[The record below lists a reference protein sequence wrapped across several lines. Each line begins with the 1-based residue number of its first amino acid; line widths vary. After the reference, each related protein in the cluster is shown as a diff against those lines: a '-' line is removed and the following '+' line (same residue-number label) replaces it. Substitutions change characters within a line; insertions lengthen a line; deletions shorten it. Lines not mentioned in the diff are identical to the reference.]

1 MLQLKRRPLP
11 MKPIFVIGHKNPDT
25 DSICSAICYANLKQK
40 ITGDTYIACRAG
52 AVNNETKYVLDSF
65 GVEEPQLVQSL
76 EPRVADVQYRKV
88 EGINRRV
95 SLKRAWEHM
104 RDNQIQTIPVLTK
117 WGQLKGI
124 VTLGDVARFYMED
137 QGANALAEAK
147 TSYRNIVDT
156 LKGEMIVG
164 DPDAYFTQGK
174 VVVAAANP
182 DVMED
187 YIGEHDMVILG
198 NRYEGQLS
206 AIEMKA
212 GCIVVCLGSQ
222 VSKSI
227 QKLAEEAGCTVICS
241 PLDTYTCAKLITK
254 RYRCAMSCGP
264 MTSSISGKAIWFRM

>member
-1 MLQLKRRPLP
+1 MQPKSRANPLGKRRPLP

-40 ITGDTYIACRAG
+40 ITGDPYIACRAG
-52 AVNNETKYVLDSF
+52 AVNNETKYVLDCF

-137 QGANALAEAK
+137 QGADALADAR
-147 TSYRNIVDT
+147 TSYRNIVET

-164 DPDAYFTQGK
+164 DPGLLHPGQGGGGRRQ
-174 VVVAAANP
+174 P
-182 DVMED
+182 GRDGGLHRRTRHGD
-187 YIGEHDMVILG
+187 LG
-198 NRYEGQLS
+198 Q
-206 AIEMKA
+206 
-212 GCIVVCLGSQ
+212 
-222 VSKSI
+222 
-227 QKLAEEAGCTVICS
+227 
-241 PLDTYTCAKLITK
+241 PLRRPAQ
-254 RYRCAMSCGP
+254 RH
-264 MTSSISGKAIWFRM
+264 